1 MKEYKYWMYYKI
13 DSYDDTYDLYAYTDD
28 KVLADMFES
37 QRNMKKFKRVVKKLD
52 NKGVHDLAEDYQG
65 MILQVFPIKFYDY
78 DTKDVIPVK
87 YALTTMEK
95 LDFIYYSSNT
105 SLTVYK
111 NAWTNPLIF
120 NKEIRNAL
128 FELNYHK
135 YYLYIAES
143 LSDKAK
149 SNLKNKI
156 VDNIVQICEDGGFYP
171 QHQRS
176 EYFDKY
182 TEMIH
187 SRIPGMDD
195 EIKVDELSILVKCI
209 KDTL

>member
-1 MKEYKYWMYYKI
+1 MSEMKYYMYYKI
-13 DSYDDTYDLYAYTDD
+13 NEDDDYDLYSYTDD
-28 KVLADMFES
+28 KKISEMFES
-37 QRNMKKFKRVVKKLD
+37 QRNMKKFKKITKKLD
-52 NKGVHDLAEDYQG
+52 TKGIHELAEDYQG
-65 MILQVFPIKFYDY
+65 LILEIFTINFYDY
-78 DTKDVIPVK
+78 DNDKTIPVK

-111 NAWTNPLIF
+111 NVWTNPLIF

-128 FELNYHK
+128 FDLNYHK

-143 LSDKAK
+143 LSSKARN
-149 SNLKNKI
+149 NLKNKV
-156 VDNIVQICEDGGFYP
+156 VDNISQICEDGGFYP
-171 QHQRS
+171 NHQDK
-176 EYFDKY
+176 EYFDTY
-182 TEMIH
+182 TEMVH
-187 SRIPGMDD
+187 SRIPGMDE